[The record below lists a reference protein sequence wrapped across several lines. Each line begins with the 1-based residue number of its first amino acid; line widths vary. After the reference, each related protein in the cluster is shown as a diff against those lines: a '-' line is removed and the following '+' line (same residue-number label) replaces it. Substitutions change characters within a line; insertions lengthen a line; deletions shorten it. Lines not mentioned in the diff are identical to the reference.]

1 MTHALKK
8 RSGLES
14 EFQPTRCVLRKTVAS
29 SELLVDYAA
38 LFDASFLAGEIAQ
51 IVKFCATNLT
61 VLVDCDRV
69 DERRFDGEDTL
80 NTDVVAD
87 FTNGEALFVPFARD
101 TDHYATVLLDTLFVT
116 LFDAISHCDGV
127 AGAKLGMC
135 FAGSECFFGNFN

>member
-1 MTHALKK
+1 MCFA
-8 RSGLES
+8 
-14 EFQPTRCVLRKTVAS
+14 KTVAS

-38 LFDASFLAGEIAQ
+38 LFDTSFLAGEIAQ

-87 FTNGEALFVPFARD
+87 FTLRVPPEITNFPAAKVYIIIYIAKYYLPAFAEYFQKEALILPF
-101 TDHYATVLLDTLFVT
+101 YALEG
-116 LFDAISHCDGV
+116 IQ
-127 AGAKLGMC
+127 
-135 FAGSECFFGNFN
+135 